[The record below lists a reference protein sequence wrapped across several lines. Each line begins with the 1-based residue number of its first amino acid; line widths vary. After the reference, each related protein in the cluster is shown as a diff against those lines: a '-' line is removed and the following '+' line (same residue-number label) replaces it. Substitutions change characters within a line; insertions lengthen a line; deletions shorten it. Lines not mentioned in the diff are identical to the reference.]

1 MAKALPPIT
10 REQFRTR
17 AKPLAVVINGK
28 EMAAAVKE
36 FSTGSLGWNISDK
49 MQIEID
55 GKPVM
60 VQIGLNLT
68 IVGSK
73 DLPQDG
79 GGSSPPPAEPTE
91 GRSSGMGAE
100 F

>member
-1 MAKALPPIT
+1 
-10 REQFRTR
+10 
-17 AKPLAVVINGK
+17 
-28 EMAAAVKE
+28 
-36 FSTGSLGWNISDK
+36 

-79 GGSSPPPAEPTE
+79 GGSPPPPAEPTE